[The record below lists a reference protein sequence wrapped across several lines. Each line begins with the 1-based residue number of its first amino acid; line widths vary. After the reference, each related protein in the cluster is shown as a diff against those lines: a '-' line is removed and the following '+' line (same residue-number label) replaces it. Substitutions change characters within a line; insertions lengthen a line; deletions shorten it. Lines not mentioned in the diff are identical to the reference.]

1 MLACLHASCYI
12 SMMNTWQLLA
22 RKGGAGKTTL
32 ALHLAVA
39 AAATGRAVA
48 IVDADEQASAL
59 AWASRR
65 DTIAPI
71 ILVVAG
77 GRDLASTIAR
87 IDADLVIVDSPPSA
101 QARGAWQADRIIVP
115 VQPSALDL
123 GALGA
128 TLDLLGGRKLDALA
142 VLTRCPPRSVETD
155 EARAYIRGLGLRV
168 ARTTIGERR
177 DYARALA
184 TGAAATESAPRSR
197 AAREITDLLEEVLA

>member
-1 MLACLHASCYI
+1 MTTL
-12 SMMNTWQLLA
+12 QLLA

-39 AAATGRAVA
+39 AAAEGRAVA

-65 DTIAPI
+65 DPEAVP
-71 ILVVAG
+71 ILVVAV
-77 GRDLASTIAR
+77 GRDLAATVGR
-87 IDADLVIVDSPPSA
+87 IDADIVIVDSPPIA
-101 QARGAWQADRIIVP
+101 QTRGAWQPDRIIVP

-128 TLDLLGGRKLDALA
+128 TLDLLGGRGVDALA
-142 VLTRCPPRSVETD
+142 VLTRCPPRGTEAD
-155 EARAYIRGLGLRV
+155 EARAFILNLGLGV
-168 ARTTIGERR
+168 AQTTIGERR

-184 TGAAATESAPRSR
+184 SGAAATEYAPRSR
-197 AAREITDLLEEVLA
+197 AAQEINELLVEVL

>member
-1 MLACLHASCYI
+1 MTTI
-12 SMMNTWQLLA
+12 QLLA

-39 AAATGRAVA
+39 AAAAGRAVA
-48 IVDADEQASAL
+48 IIDADEQASAL

-65 DTIAPI
+65 DPDAIP

-77 GRDLASTIAR
+77 GRDLGQTVGR

-101 QARGAWQADRIIVP
+101 QTRGAWQPDRIIVP

-128 TLDLLGGRKLDALA
+128 TLDLLGGRDLDAMA
-142 VLTRCPPRSVETD
+142 VLMRCPPRSVETD
-155 EARAYIRGLGLRV
+155 EARAYIRDLGLHV
-168 ARTTIGERR
+168 AQTTIGERR
-177 DYARALA
+177 DFARALA
-184 TGAAATESAPRSR
+184 AGAAATEYAPRSR
-197 AAREITDLLEEVLA
+197 AAQEITELLQEVLA

>member
-1 MLACLHASCYI
+1 MRT
-12 SMMNTWQLLA
+12 MQLLA

-39 AAATGRAVA
+39 AASAEQSVA

-59 AWASRR
+59 AWAFRR
-65 DTIAPI
+65 DPRAIP

-77 GRDLASTIAR
+77 GRELGHTVAR
-87 IDADLVIVDSPPSA
+87 IDADLVIVDSPPTA
-101 QARGAWQADRIIVP
+101 RTRGAWQPDQIIVP

-128 TLDLLGGRKLDALA
+128 TVDLLAGRELDAMA
-142 VLTRCPPRSVETD
+142 VLTRCPPRSAETD
-155 EARAYIRGLGLRV
+155 EARAYIGGLGLTV

-184 TGAAATESAPRSR
+184 AGAAATEYAPRSR
-197 AAREITDLLEEVLA
+197 AADEINALLKEVLG

>member
-1 MLACLHASCYI
+1 MTTI
-12 SMMNTWQLLA
+12 QLLA

-39 AAATGRAVA
+39 AAAAGRSVA
-48 IVDADEQASAL
+48 IIDADEQASAL

-65 DTIAPI
+65 DPDAIP

-77 GRDLASTIAR
+77 GRDLAQTVGR

-101 QARGAWQADRIIVP
+101 QTRGAWQPDRIIVP

-128 TLDLLGGRKLDALA
+128 TLDLLGGRDLDAMA
-142 VLTRCPPRSVETD
+142 VLMRCPPRSVETD
-155 EARAYIRGLGLRV
+155 EARAYIRDLGLHV

-177 DYARALA
+177 DFARALA
-184 TGAAATESAPRSR
+184 AGAAATEYAPRSR
-197 AAREITDLLEEVLA
+197 AAHEITDLIQEVLA